1 MTIEECKNQVVISYE
16 MRGFKG
22 NLITDYSRFTAI
34 YGKGED
40 LINDIVKLYASQF
53 KSEIS
58 LLQEQLRLSEENNKV
73 LLEKLKGQWI
83 SVKDRLP
90 DSNED
95 VLCLFPKYNGKGH
108 IQFVGCYTKG
118 HEIEY
123 SDDDYQGDYD
133 EFEDK
138 HGALFLK
145 ARWYECEETPGGDYD
160 EIWLPRPVTHW
171 QPLPTPSI

>member
-73 LLEKLKGQWI
+73 LLEKLKGGE
-83 SVKDRLP
+83 VKKKEQIELDCPFDFTSRCTMGRCDCKPKVLTHQ
-90 DSNED
+90 SN
-95 VLCLFPKYNGKGH
+95 
-108 IQFVGCYTKG
+108 
-118 HEIEY
+118 
-123 SDDDYQGDYD
+123 
-133 EFEDK
+133 
-138 HGALFLK
+138 
-145 ARWYECEETPGGDYD
+145 
-160 EIWLPRPVTHW
+160 
-171 QPLPTPSI
+171 